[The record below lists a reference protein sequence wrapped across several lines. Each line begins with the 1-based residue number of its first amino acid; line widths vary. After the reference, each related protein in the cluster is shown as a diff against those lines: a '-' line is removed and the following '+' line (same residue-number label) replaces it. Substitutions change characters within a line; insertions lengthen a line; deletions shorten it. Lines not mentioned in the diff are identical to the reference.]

1 MLYLYDKVIVDKFK
15 KLFNDN
21 RISIQPPENAIRYT
35 AQLEDDNVNFPLISL
50 NRTNWSIRGSDVNFA
65 QSRTGVLNRVNDNG
79 TLSVM
84 KILPI
89 RLDYQLDVY
98 TVDKLSNDEIY
109 RELLFYFL
117 NNPTLTVNIPYTLDT
132 EHVFNLYFNDDII
145 DNSDTVEHVNRGVLY
160 IYTSTWYSNDA
171 YLYDGPT
178 ELNRVPVSHIELN
191 NDN

>member
-132 EHVFNLYFNDDII
+132 EHVFNLYFNELISPKRD
-145 DNSDTVEHVNRGVLY
+145 R
-160 IYTSTWYSNDA
+160 YSFNFF
-171 YLYDGPT
+171 
-178 ELNRVPVSHIELN
+178 
-191 NDN
+191 

>member
-109 RELLFYFL
+109 RH
-117 NNPTLTVNIPYTLDT
+117 TLK
-132 EHVFNLYFNDDII
+132 II
-145 DNSDTVEHVNRGVLY
+145 KDC
-160 IYTSTWYSNDA
+160 I
-171 YLYDGPT
+171 
-178 ELNRVPVSHIELN
+178 
-191 NDN
+191 